1 MGATMLKFL
10 VTEIL
15 MELVHVLA
23 EESKQGGLRTGL
35 PLSLKYPSLIPR
47 PQSRVGSK
55 VALIKSGPF
64 KFSWPRNEMKK
75 LGPPMSVNLG
85 WENGEEEEVEEKK
98 K

>member
-1 MGATMLKFL
+1 MTLLTNVVKIVFPYLPISQYASSG
-10 VTEIL
+10 
-15 MELVHVLA
+15 LA
-23 EESKQGGLRTGL
+23 VA
-35 PLSLKYPSLIPR
+35 
-47 PQSRVGSK
+47 QSRVGSK